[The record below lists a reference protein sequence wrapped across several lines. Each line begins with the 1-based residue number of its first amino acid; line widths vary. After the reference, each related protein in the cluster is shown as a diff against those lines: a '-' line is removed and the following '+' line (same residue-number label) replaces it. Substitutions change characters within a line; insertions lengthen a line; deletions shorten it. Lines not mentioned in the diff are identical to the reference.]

1 MVKSKLL
8 STASLSAVLLSAAL
22 LSACSPKTSKVEVP
36 MTTEIESIPLPDNQA
51 AIDVINADW
60 TGPYGGVPPWDK
72 VDPDV
77 FSSALEQAMATAQ
90 ADIDQIADNKAMPT
104 FENVI
109 LAMER
114 SGAALDRASR
124 LYGVHASNLSTP
136 EMQAIQSEMSP
147 KFSAF
152 YDGITQNKK
161 LFNKVKAVYENM
173 DEEGLN
179 PVQQRLVEDQYR
191 SFVRQGA
198 NLSED
203 DKETL
208 STINSRLAELSTKFG
223 QNVQNDEENYPTIL
237 NESDLDG
244 LPDWLISSM
253 ANAAKGLGEEG
264 KWAVTNTRSS
274 MDPFLTYST
283 NRGLRE
289 TVWNKYYGRGDN
301 GGEFDNNA
309 IITEILQLR
318 FQRAQLLGYESHAH
332 WALETRMAK
341 TPQNA
346 IDLMEAVWPA
356 AVARATE
363 EVADMQA
370 VADREGAEI
379 EIAPWDYRFYAEKVR
394 KEKYDLDFNLVK
406 PYLQMEKLREGM
418 FYAAK
423 RLYNF
428 DFEQVTDVP
437 VFHEDVRVWK
447 VTNGD
452 DLVGLWYFD
461 PYARKGKRS
470 GAWMNAYRTQHRMD
484 GQDIKVI
491 VSNNSNFVKPAP
503 GEPVLISWDDANTM
517 FHEFGH
523 ALHGLNS
530 NVTYPS
536 QSGTSVA
543 RDYVEFPSQLN
554 EHWLET
560 PEVLNTYAVHYETGK
575 PIPAELLAKM
585 RKAATFNQGFSTVEY
600 LGSALIDMK
609 LHMAGGDPIDPDAFE
624 RETLAQLG
632 MPPQIVMRHRTPHFG
647 HIFSGGYSAGY
658 YSYLWSDTLTA
669 DAAEAFEEA
678 GSFYDEA
685 TAKSLYENIM
695 SVGDTV
701 DPADGFRAFR
711 GRDVSIAPLMRK
723 RGFPVPEEK

>member
-1 MVKSKLL
+1 MKKTLL
-8 STASLSAVLLSAAL
+8 LTTAALSAAML
-22 LSACSPKTSKVEVP
+22 MACSPKQEEQTKAPTSAEAP
-36 MTTEIESIPLPDNQA
+36 AEATTELAAQA
-51 AIDVINADW
+51 KAITAEW
-60 TGPYGGVPPWDK
+60 TGPYGGVPPWDAIEPQYL
-72 VDPDV
+72 DN
-77 FSSALEQAMATAQ
+77 ALLAAMDAAQ
-90 ADIDQIADNKAMPT
+90 ADIDAIANNPDAPT
-104 FENVI
+104 FDNVI
-109 LAMER
+109 AAMER
-114 SGAALDRASR
+114 GGAALDRAGS

-136 EMQAIQSEMSP
+136 EVQAIQKAMSP
-147 KFSAF
+147 KFAAF
-152 YDGITQNKK
+152 SDGITQNEK
-161 LFNKVKAVYENM
+161 LFARIKTVYENM
-173 DEEGLN
+173 DAEGLDSA
-179 PVQQRLVEDQYR
+179 QRRLVEEQYR

-198 NLSED
+198 DLSD
-203 DKETL
+203 SDKAKL
-208 STINSRLAELSTKFG
+208 STINSRLAELTTQFG
-223 QNVQNDEENYPTIL
+223 QNVQHDEENYPTVIGKD
-237 NESDLDG
+237 DLGG
-244 LPDWLISSM
+244 LPDWLVSSM

-283 NRGLRE
+283 NRALRE
-289 TVWNKYYGRGDN
+289 QVWNKYYGRGDN
-301 GGEFDNNA
+301 GGEHDNNA

-318 FQRAQLLGYESHAH
+318 YQRAQLLGYETHAH

-341 TPQNA
+341 TPQKA

-370 VADREGAEI
+370 VADAEGASI
-379 EIAPWDYRFYAEKVR
+379 TIAPWDYRFYAEKLR

-418 FYAAK
+418 FYASN
-423 RLYNF
+423 RLYGF
-428 DFEQVTDVP
+428 DFEQVTDIP

-447 VTNGD
+447 VSRDGE
-452 DLVGLWYFD
+452 LVGLWYFD

-470 GAWMNAYRTQHRMD
+470 GAWMNAYRSQQRMD
-484 GQDIKVI
+484 GKDIKPI

-503 GEPVLISWDDANTM
+503 GEPVLISWDDATTL

-523 ALHGLNS
+523 AVHGLNS
-530 NVTYPS
+530 NVTYPG

-543 RDYVEFPSQLN
+543 RDYVEFPSQLY

-560 PEVLNTYAVHYETGK
+560 PEVLNTYAVHYETGE

-585 RKAATFNQGFSTVEY
+585 NKAATFNQGFSTVEY
-600 LGSALIDMK
+600 LASALIDMK

-624 RETLAQLG
+624 RDTLEALG

-647 HIFSGGYSAGY
+647 HIFAGGYSAGY

-685 TAKSLYENIM
+685 TAKSLYDNIM
-695 SVGDTV
+695 SVGDTI

-723 RGFPVPEEK
+723 RGFPVPKE